1 MVALLQSY
9 KPTLYYHVVNW
20 KLTEM
25 GWIKC
30 NTGGASKGNP
40 RQSSYGF
47 YIRNHTGE
55 LLYVEAQSIG
65 VTTNI
70 DAESMAIWKALQ
82 YCLSQG
88 FEQVSLETNS
98 LTLKNIL
105 VRNWKTPWELVERV
119 EDIQEIMSHM
129 DVTIKHI
136 FRKVNQLADYIAN
149 VAINKVEKQQ
159 SQNFN
164 KLPITLLMLR

>member
-1 MVALLQSY
+1 M
-9 KPTLYYHVVNW
+9 
-20 KLTEM
+20 
-25 GWIKC
+25 
-30 NTGGASKGNP
+30 
-40 RQSSYGF
+40 
-47 YIRNHTGE
+47 
-55 LLYVEAQSIG
+55 
-65 VTTNI
+65 

-88 FEQVSLETNS
+88 FQQVSLETDS

-136 FRKVNQLADYIAN
+136 FSKVNQLADYI
-149 VAINKVEKQQ
+149 
-159 SQNFN
+159 
-164 KLPITLLMLR
+164 LMLR